1 MTVPLSSRRAAGV
14 LGHDFKKMGL
24 RGDQI
29 DHATYGNCSHPFPRT
44 FHAVRSR
51 SSHICLQNC
60 IFATLHWK
68 CDRPEVLGPKSAALW
83 QRLQCCVTQV
93 ASGQVLDVRVPI
105 RPGPM
110 MLRANPCSCCVPDKD
125 CTSQTTFSVQGRQ
138 LRP

>member
-51 SSHICLQNC
+51 SSHICLQSC

-68 CDRPEVLGPKSAALW
+68 CDRLEVSGPKLCRSLAALAMLCHP
-83 QRLQCCVTQV
+83 QG
-93 ASGQVLDVRVPI
+93 ASGQ
-105 RPGPM
+105 
-110 MLRANPCSCCVPDKD
+110 
-125 CTSQTTFSVQGRQ
+125 
-138 LRP
+138 